1 VVVTPKNRTGPDAT
15 AHPAACATSVAAA
28 AAAPQPGLQDV
39 LGLLLGGAV
48 KESDYLLS
56 NTEPE
61 TADRFDGLDEAFDP
75 VSIGHL
81 RRLGVGVGARCL
93 EIGAGSGSIARWL
106 AGHVGPAGH
115 VVATD
120 LDTRWFRHNGSP
132 QLEVRQL
139 DVVDDP
145 IPDGPWDVVHE
156 RLVLQHVP
164 ERLDVLDRLVEA
176 LAPGGWILVEDF
188 DTAEVRTIDR
198 EGPHHELIVSV
209 ARAFNGLL
217 RSRGGVSEFA
227 ASGLRNLRAR
237 GLVDVG
243 ASGHVNI
250 DCGGRGF
257 AKVVAANTR
266 QIRDGFVAAG
276 LQPADLDRYLEV
288 LAAPDTI
295 IGSSV
300 LISTWGRR
308 PPEQA

>member
-1 VVVTPKNRTGPDAT
+1 MREP
-15 AHPAACATSVAAA
+15 
-28 AAAPQPGLQDV
+28 
-39 LGLLLGGAV
+39 
-48 KESDYLLS
+48 DYLLTNS
-56 NTEPE
+56 EPE
-61 TADRFDGLDEAFDP
+61 TADRFDGLDQAFDA

-81 RRLGVGVGARCL
+81 HRLGVGTGARCL

-106 AGHVGPAGH
+106 AGQVGPAGQ

-120 LDTRWFRHNGSP
+120 LDARWFHHDGSP

-139 DVVDDP
+139 DLVGDP

-164 ERLDVLDRLVEA
+164 ERLDVLDRLVA
-176 LAPGGWILVEDF
+176 SLAPGGWILIEDF

-198 EGPHHELIVSV
+198 EGPHHELVVSV

-217 RSRGGVSEFA
+217 RSRGGVTEFA
-227 ASGLRNLRAR
+227 ASGPRNLRAR

-243 ASGHVNI
+243 ASGHVAI

-257 AKVVAANTR
+257 ANVVAANTR
-266 QIRDGFVAAG
+266 QVRDGLVASG
-276 LQPADLDRYLEV
+276 LEPADVDRFLEV
-288 LAAPDTI
+288 VADPDTV
-295 IGSSV
+295 IGSAV

-308 PPEQA
+308 AG